1 MEQVYDVIANKR
13 HYTITQAQVDACE
26 RVVDPETRIVHYSVK
41 SASTPGTVYKVF
53 YDRRFGRIACNC
65 PAFYYPTCWHRRAA
79 VKAEELFKQ
88 ELRAQ
93 YEAAKKEIETSAEYR
108 MEVSKHTAEQA
119 LVSYHEALREAAGA
133 GDEAAKRE
141 LKAFR
146 KHGNKAYESEGFNLL
161 K

>member
-1 MEQVYDVIANKR
+1 MEKTYDIIVNQR
-13 HYTITQAQVDACE
+13 HYPITQAQIDACE
-26 RVVDPETRIVHYSVK
+26 RVVDPETRVVTYTVK
-41 SASTPGTVYKVF
+41 SASTPGVTYTVK

-93 YEAAKKEIETSAEYR
+93 YEAARAAIESSAEYR
-108 MEVSKHTAEQA
+108 MEAAQVTAEQA
-119 LVSYHEALREAAGA
+119 KQSYLDALKEQAAG

-141 LKAFR
+141 LKAYR
-146 KHGNKAYESEGFNLL
+146 KHGDRAYESEDFHME